1 MILLGIDYGTRRVGI
16 AWVNT
21 GSVRVAA
28 ALTILPNDQNLF
40 REIVE
45 LIKLK
50 AATRVIVGYP
60 RSLSGS
66 TTEQT
71 AITEDFIAK
80 LKKETDVDIQTED
93 ETLSTAVVSEVGS
106 EPGTKTVDEYIDH
119 KAAALILQDYIDSHK
134 I

>member
-21 GSVRVAA
+21 ESVRVAA

-40 REIVE
+40 REIVD

-50 AATRVIVGYP
+50 AATRIIVGYP

-66 TTEQT
+66 ATEQT
-71 AITEDFIAK
+71 AITEDFIEK